1 MAPRVR
7 CIDACGQLTHLIVR
21 AVGREHGESP
31 LSPCAT
37 RESGVCHPGRG
48 CRKNIKAATTGDDIL
63 RGFAFCGRS
72 TGFDHCAPTTRRSPA
87 HGHASGFGTMEISL
101 ADLEKM
107 STNVADSLP
116 NRIAA
121 ASFSEAT
128 WKRFES
134 EVRAT
139 HAVALSRL
147 RQEASERC
155 AELVRLLEIEEQ
167 TRCQAFQAVLMSE
180 VRPLVY
186 KRTVRSIIEK
196 LLAKLETFSNE
207 PDMYRGAAQ
216 CLSEYMSSLNHHSE
230 MCIVMPNQAELPAL
244 DAIAEHEN
252 QMLDTGN
259 PPPPYFPHTCHSA
272 FFTAFWPLCPVFAHA
287 SHTRPILL
295 FFPPIL
301 LPAQHRS
308 TRRTRQGST
317 HWGVSLIRPYP
328 HTRRLACGRR
338 SRG

>member
-1 MAPRVR
+1 
-7 CIDACGQLTHLIVR
+7 
-21 AVGREHGESP
+21 
-31 LSPCAT
+31 
-37 RESGVCHPGRG
+37 
-48 CRKNIKAATTGDDIL
+48 
-63 RGFAFCGRS
+63 
-72 TGFDHCAPTTRRSPA
+72 
-87 HGHASGFGTMEISL
+87 MEISL

-230 MCIVMPNQAELPAL
+230 MCIVMPNQTELPAL

-259 PPPPYFPHTCHSA
+259 PAPPISPTRVTAHSSRHFGSVVPFLRMRRTHA
-272 FFTAFWPLCPVFAHA
+272 PFFF
-287 SHTRPILL
+287 SSRPFF
-295 FFPPIL
+295 FFPPSIDQL
-301 LPAQHRS
+301 GGLGRGPL
-308 TRRTRQGST
+308 TGGS
-317 HWGVSLIRPYP
+317 L
-328 HTRRLACGRR
+328 
-338 SRG
+338 